1 MIDNP
6 QGVLDPR
13 QREVAEEVVAHEG
26 AARRHLVVYLSGSHS
41 YGFPSP
47 DSDLDLKAVHTEST
61 TRLLGLSPPPPS
73 ASRLEVIRGV
83 EIDYTSNEIGAVLA
97 GVLGGNGNYIERLL
111 GELVLQEEPALA
123 ALRPLIRRALSRRVH
138 RHYRGF
144 AFQQRTAFEAVG
156 APTAK
161 QLLYILRTTLTGA
174 HLLATGELVS
184 DLGLLCDRHGLGEAR
199 ELVEMKRAGERSP
212 LAPDVAAR
220 WRLRLDELFLLLDRA
235 RESSV
240 LPEEPANVPEL
251 EAWLVA
257 HRLAA
262 VEAAPAL

>member
-1 MIDNP
+1 MTIENP
-6 QGVLDPR
+6 QGVLGEQ
-13 QREVAEEVVAHEG
+13 QREVAAEVVAHEG

-47 DSDLDLKAVHTEST
+47 DSDLDIKAVHTEAT
-61 TRLLGLSPPPPS
+61 ARLLGLATPAPS
-73 ASRLEVIRGV
+73 ASRLEVVRGV

-97 GVLGGNGNYIERLL
+97 GVLSGNGNYIERLL
-111 GELVLQEEPALA
+111 GELVLQEEPELA
-123 ALRPLIRRALSRRVH
+123 GLRPLVRRALSRRVY

-144 AFQQRTAFEAVG
+144 GFQQRTAFEGAG

-184 DLGLLCDRHGLGEAR
+184 DLRLLLDRHGLGDAR
-199 ELVEMKRAGERSP
+199 ELIEMKRAGERSP
-212 LAPDVAAR
+212 LDSGVADR
-220 WRLRLDELFLLLDRA
+220 WRSRLDDLFGLLELA

-240 LPEEPANVPEL
+240 LPEEPDSAGEL
-251 EAWLVA
+251 EAWLIQ

-262 VEAAPAL
+262 LDRPI